1 MSETYRAAIIGTG
14 GIARTHAGYYMAGER
29 TQIVAGCDISEERL
43 TAFCDEREIEGRYAD
58 YEQMLAEVRPD
69 IVSVC
74 TWNGTHMPI
83 SIAAIEA
90 GARAVIS
97 EKPMS
102 DELGGPMDAVAL
114 AEERGCRFVV
124 HHQTRF
130 SPGYNAARRLV
141 AEGAI
146 GAPVSV
152 HMRTG
157 GGLLN
162 SASHLIDAVRFIL
175 GEPAWEYVV
184 GWIQRDTNRFER
196 GSYCEEKTHALVGFA
211 GGHELVVSVDMV
223 DGVKHK
229 HFQLLGPEGVINFDR
244 EQATLINARGAHE
257 PQAIEQPRYLD
268 ELLAWMEG
276 GPVHRNVASG
286 ALETHR
292 IMMAIYQSARIRSR
306 VEPPF
311 EKRGCALDEMILAGE
326 LPCAGEPYDIRRPEA
341 LAWVA
346 AQREAGRS

>member
-1 MSETYRAAIIGTG
+1 MNETYRAAIIGTG
-14 GIARTHAGYYMAGER
+14 GIARTHAGYYQASDR
-29 TQIVAGCDISEERL
+29 TQLVAGCDISEERL
-43 TAFCDEREIEGRYAD
+43 TEFCDEREIDARYTD
-58 YEQMLAEVRPD
+58 HEQMLAEVQPD

-74 TWNGTHMPI
+74 TWNGTHMPLA
-83 SIAAIEA
+83 IAAMEA

-114 AEERGCRFVV
+114 AEERGVYFVV

-130 SPGYNAARRLV
+130 APGYNAARRLV
-141 AEGAI
+141 ADGAI
-146 GAPVSV
+146 REPITV

-162 SASHLIDAVRFIL
+162 SASHLIDNIRYIL

-184 GWIQRDTNRFER
+184 GWIQRDTDRFER
-196 GSYCEEKTHALVGFA
+196 GSFCEEKTHALVGFA

-229 HFQLLGPEGVINFDR
+229 HHQLLGPDGMINFDR
-244 EQATLINARGAHE
+244 EQATLIDADGAHE
-257 PQAIEQPRYLD
+257 PLSLAQPRYLD
-268 ELLAWMEG
+268 ELLAWMDG
-276 GPVHRNVASG
+276 GPVHRNEASG

-292 IMMAIYQSARIRSR
+292 IMMAIYQSARVRARI
-306 VEPPF
+306 EPPF
-311 EKRGCALDEMILAGE
+311 EQRGCALDEMILAGE
-326 LPCAGEPYDIRRPEA
+326 LPFAGEPYDIRKPEA
-341 LAWVA
+341 MAWVA
-346 AQREAGRS
+346 AQRGEA